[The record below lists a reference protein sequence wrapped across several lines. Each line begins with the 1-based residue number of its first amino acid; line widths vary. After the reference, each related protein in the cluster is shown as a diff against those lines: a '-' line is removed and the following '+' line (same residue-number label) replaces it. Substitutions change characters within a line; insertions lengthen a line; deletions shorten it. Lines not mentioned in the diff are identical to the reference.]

1 VTTEELKQEDSYVN
15 YADEM
20 ISTQE
25 EEEKRVTK
33 GIAVP
38 LALLQ
43 SFYSVCLI
51 NLIIAA
57 SGRMCGAYPA
67 QKHSFHEYACMLTCM
82 HV

>member
-43 SFYSVCLI
+43 SFYSVL
-51 NLIIAA
+51 N
-57 SGRMCGAYPA
+57 
-67 QKHSFHEYACMLTCM
+67 
-82 HV
+82 